1 MKAINTEN
9 NRDLKFMTSDRADE
23 GIVLTEA
30 ERTNMLQRL
39 LNDQQFL
46 YQLEITQSYDLLNF
60 RCSSYRSLHL
70 LLSFFSSVLLLI
82 SLSLSLSL
90 PTLSLM
96 ISAVMKPSTLL

>member
-30 ERTNMLQRL
+30 ERTNMLQSL

-60 RCSSYRSLHL
+60 RCSSYRSLRL
-70 LLSFFSSVLLLI
+70 LLSFFTSVLLLFSLF
-82 SLSLSLSL
+82 SLSPCPLSLL
-90 PTLSLM
+90 
-96 ISAVMKPSTLL
+96 